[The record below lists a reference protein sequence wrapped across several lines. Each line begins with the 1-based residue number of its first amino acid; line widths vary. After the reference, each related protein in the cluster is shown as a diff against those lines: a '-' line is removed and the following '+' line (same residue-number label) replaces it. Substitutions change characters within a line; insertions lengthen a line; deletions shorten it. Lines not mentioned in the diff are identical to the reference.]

1 MSSAARLSRLLALVP
16 WLVVNDGITITEAA
30 THFGVSP
37 EQLEKDLW
45 LLIVCGLPGHGP
57 DQLVDIQF
65 WEEARIHVLDAQ
77 TMSAPLRLSGD
88 EVVALLVGLRLLAQ
102 IPGDHDRAALLRA
115 THRLQDAVGDL
126 GGSCTVVVDVSGDAS
141 VIDVLNEAIIG
152 NRHVHIVYGS
162 ATRDEVTER
171 DIEPLRITSDDGR
184 TYVEAMCRRAGAVR
198 TFRLDRIL
206 KATLPDRHSEVD
218 IADDPQQT
226 TSIER
231 HGTGDGGP
239 RDAGL
244 AVSAITP
251 PSFSARIKV
260 DGDARWVL
268 DVLALDD
275 IEDAADGSISATVLV
290 HDPEWL
296 VHTMLSLGGI
306 AEVTTPETLR
316 KAVAHAAE
324 RALTAYAEDA

>member
-30 THFGVSP
+30 AHFGVSP

-57 DQLVDIQF
+57 EQLIDIQF

-88 EVVALLVGLRLLAQ
+88 EIVALLVGLRLLAQ
-102 IPGDHDRAALLRA
+102 IPGDHDRVALLRA
-115 THRLQDAVGDL
+115 THRLQDAVGEVGDR
-126 GGSCTVVVDVSGDAS
+126 SAVVVDIAGDSS
-141 VIDVLNEAIIG
+141 VVDVMNRAMIEH
-152 NRHVHIVYGS
+152 RHVHIVYGS

-206 KATLPDRHSEVD
+206 KATLPDPRSD
-218 IADDPQQT
+218 GGIADEPIDA
-226 TSIER
+226 TS
-231 HGTGDGGP
+231 DDVP
-239 RDAGL
+239 RDAGF
-244 AVSAITP
+244 AMTAAAT

-268 DVLALDD
+268 DVLALED
-275 IEDAADGSISATVLV
+275 IEEGGDGSISATVLV

-296 VHTMLSLGGI
+296 VRTMLSLGGI
-306 AEVTTPETLR
+306 AEVTAPETLR
-316 KAVAHAAE
+316 IAVANAAG

>member
-30 THFGVSP
+30 AHFGVSP

-57 DQLVDIQF
+57 DQLIDIQF

-88 EVVALLVGLRLLAQ
+88 EIVALLVGLRLLAQ
-102 IPGDHDRAALLRA
+102 IPGDHDRVALLRA
-115 THRLQDAVGDL
+115 THRLQDAVGEVGDR
-126 GGSCTVVVDVSGDAS
+126 SAVVVDIAGDSS
-141 VIDVLNEAIIG
+141 VVDVMNRAMIEH
-152 NRHVHIVYGS
+152 RHVHIVYGS

-206 KATLPDRHSEVD
+206 KATLPDPRSD
-218 IADDPQQT
+218 GGIADEPLQA
-226 TSIER
+226 TSDEV
-231 HGTGDGGP
+231 P
-239 RDAGL
+239 RAAGF
-244 AVSAITP
+244 AMTATAT

-268 DVLALDD
+268 DVLALED
-275 IEDAADGSISATVLV
+275 IEEGGDGSISATVLV

-296 VHTMLSLGGI
+296 VRTILSLGGI

-316 KAVAHAAE
+316 ISVANAAE
-324 RALTAYAEDA
+324 RALAAYAERA

>member
-1 MSSAARLSRLLALVP
+1 MSSAVRLSRLLALVP

-30 THFGVSP
+30 AHFGVSP

-77 TMSAPLRLSGD
+77 TMNAPLRLSGD
-88 EVVALLVGLRLLAQ
+88 EAVALLVGLRLLAQ

-126 GGSCTVVVDVSGDAS
+126 GDGATVVVDIAGDTS
-141 VIDVLNEAIIG
+141 VVDVLNEAIIKG
-152 NRHVHIVYGS
+152 RHVHIVYGS

-171 DIEPLRITSDDGR
+171 DIEPRRITSDDGR
-184 TYVEAMCRRAGAVR
+184 TYVEAMCRQAGAVR

-206 KATLPDRHSEVD
+206 TATLPHSHAPCG
-218 IADDPQQT
+218 IADDSSQAVNDD
-226 TSIER
+226 
-231 HGTGDGGP
+231 GAYDGGV
-239 RDAGL
+239 D
-244 AVSAITP
+244 VSSTAE

-260 DGDARWVL
+260 DGHARWVL
-268 DVLALDD
+268 DVLTLED
-275 IEDAADGSISATVLV
+275 IDETADGSIYATVLV

-296 VHTMLSLGGI
+296 VRTVLSLGGI
-306 AEVTTPETLR
+306 AEVTAPESLR
-316 KAVAHAAE
+316 IAVANAAG

>member
-30 THFGVSP
+30 AHFGVSP

-88 EVVALLVGLRLLAQ
+88 EIVALLVGLRLLAQ
-102 IPGDHDRAALLRA
+102 IPGDHDRVALLRA

-126 GGSCTVVVDVSGDAS
+126 GDRSNVVVDIAGDSS
-141 VIDVLNEAIIG
+141 VVDVLNEAIIG
-152 NRHVHIVYGS
+152 GRHVHIVYGS

-206 KATLPDRHSEVD
+206 KATLPDPRSD
-218 IADDPQQT
+218 GGIADEPIDA
-226 TSIER
+226 TS
-231 HGTGDGGP
+231 DDVP
-239 RDAGL
+239 RDAGF
-244 AVSAITP
+244 AMTAAATP
-251 PSFSARIKV
+251 SSSARIKV

-268 DVLALDD
+268 DVLALED
-275 IEDAADGSISATVLV
+275 IEEGADGSLSATVLV
-290 HDPEWL
+290 YDPEWL
-296 VHTMLSLGGI
+296 VRTMLSLGGI
-306 AEVTTPETLR
+306 AEVTTPESLR
-316 KAVAHAAE
+316 IAVANAAE
-324 RALTAYAEDA
+324 RALRAYAEKA

>member
-30 THFGVSP
+30 AHFGVSP

-88 EVVALLVGLRLLAQ
+88 EIVALLVGLRLLAQ
-102 IPGDHDRAALLRA
+102 IPGDHDRVALLRA

-126 GGSCTVVVDVSGDAS
+126 GDRSNVVVDIAGDSS
-141 VIDVLNEAIIG
+141 VVDVLNEAIIG
-152 NRHVHIVYGS
+152 GRHVHIVYGS

-206 KATLPDRHSEVD
+206 KATLPDRRSD
-218 IADDPQQT
+218 GGIADEPLDAT
-226 TSIER
+226 RDEV
-231 HGTGDGGP
+231 P
-239 RDAGL
+239 RDAGFDMT
-244 AVSAITP
+244 AAATP
-251 PSFSARIKV
+251 SYSARIKV

-268 DVLALDD
+268 DVLALED
-275 IEDAADGSISATVLV
+275 IEEGADGSLSATVLV
-290 HDPEWL
+290 YDPEWL
-296 VHTMLSLGGI
+296 VRTMLSLGGI
-306 AEVTTPETLR
+306 AEVTTPESLR
-316 KAVAHAAE
+316 IAVANAAE
-324 RALTAYAEDA
+324 RALRAYAEKA

>member
-30 THFGVSP
+30 AHFGVSP

-57 DQLVDIQF
+57 DQLIDIQF

-88 EVVALLVGLRLLAQ
+88 EIVALLVGLRLLAQ
-102 IPGDHDRAALLRA
+102 IPGDHDRVALLRA
-115 THRLQDAVGDL
+115 THRLQDAVGDP
-126 GGSCTVVVDVSGDAS
+126 GDRSNVVVDIAGDSS
-141 VIDVLNEAIIG
+141 VVDVLNEAIIG
-152 NRHVHIVYGS
+152 GRHVHIVYGS

-206 KATLPDRHSEVD
+206 KATLPDPRSD
-218 IADDPQQT
+218 GGIADEPTDA
-226 TSIER
+226 TSDEV
-231 HGTGDGGP
+231 P
-239 RDAGL
+239 RDAGF
-244 AVSAITP
+244 AMTAAATP
-251 PSFSARIKV
+251 FSSARIKV

-268 DVLALDD
+268 DVLALED
-275 IEDAADGSISATVLV
+275 IEEGTDGSLSATVLV

-296 VHTMLSLGGI
+296 VRTMLSLGGI
-306 AEVTTPETLR
+306 AEVTTPESLR
-316 KAVAHAAE
+316 IAVANAAE
-324 RALTAYAEDA
+324 RALRAYAVEV

>member
-30 THFGVSP
+30 AHFGVSP

-88 EVVALLVGLRLLAQ
+88 EIVALLVGLRLLAQ
-102 IPGDHDRAALLRA
+102 IPGDHDRVALLRA
-115 THRLQDAVGDL
+115 THRLQDAVGEVGDR
-126 GGSCTVVVDVSGDAS
+126 SAVVVDIAGDSS
-141 VIDVLNEAIIG
+141 VVDVLNEAIIG
-152 NRHVHIVYGS
+152 SRHVHIVYGS

-206 KATLPDRHSEVD
+206 KATLPDPRSD
-218 IADDPQQT
+218 GGIADEPLQA
-226 TSIER
+226 TSDEV
-231 HGTGDGGP
+231 P
-239 RDAGL
+239 RAAGF
-244 AVSAITP
+244 AMTATAT

-268 DVLALDD
+268 DVLALED
-275 IEDAADGSISATVLV
+275 IEEGADGSLSATVLV
-290 HDPEWL
+290 YDPEWL
-296 VHTMLSLGGI
+296 VRTMLSLGGI
-306 AEVTTPETLR
+306 AEVTTPESLR
-316 KAVAHAAE
+316 IAVANAAE
-324 RALTAYAEDA
+324 RALRAYAEKA

>member
-30 THFGVSP
+30 AHFGVSP

-77 TMSAPLRLSGD
+77 TMNAPLRLSGD
-88 EVVALLVGLRLLAQ
+88 EAVALLVGLRLLAQ
-102 IPGDHDRAALLRA
+102 IPGDHDRVALLRA
-115 THRLQDAVGDL
+115 THRLQDAVGEVGDR
-126 GGSCTVVVDVSGDAS
+126 SAVVVDIAGDSS
-141 VIDVLNEAIIG
+141 VVDVMNKAIMG
-152 NRHVHIVYGS
+152 RRHVHIVYGS

-206 KATLPDRHSEVD
+206 KATLPDPRSD
-218 IADDPQQT
+218 GGIADEPIDA
-226 TSIER
+226 TS
-231 HGTGDGGP
+231 DDVP
-239 RDAGL
+239 RDAGF
-244 AVSAITP
+244 AMTAAATP
-251 PSFSARIKV
+251 SSSARIKV

-268 DVLALDD
+268 DVLALED
-275 IEDAADGSISATVLV
+275 IEEGADGSLSATVLV
-290 HDPEWL
+290 YDPEWL
-296 VHTMLSLGGI
+296 VRTMLSLGGI

-316 KAVAHAAE
+316 IAVANAAE
-324 RALTAYAEDA
+324 RALRAYAEQA

>member
-30 THFGVSP
+30 AHFGVSP

-57 DQLVDIQF
+57 DQLIDIQF

-88 EVVALLVGLRLLAQ
+88 EIVALLVGLRLLAQ
-102 IPGDHDRAALLRA
+102 IPGDHDRVALLRA

-126 GGSCTVVVDVSGDAS
+126 GDRSNVVVDIAGDSS
-141 VIDVLNEAIIG
+141 VVDVLNEAIIG
-152 NRHVHIVYGS
+152 SRHVHIVYGS

-206 KATLPDRHSEVD
+206 KATLPDPRSD
-218 IADDPQQT
+218 GGIADEPVDAT
-226 TSIER
+226 RDEV
-231 HGTGDGGP
+231 P
-239 RDAGL
+239 RDAGF
-244 AVSAITP
+244 AMTAAATP
-251 PSFSARIKV
+251 SSSARIKV

-268 DVLALDD
+268 DVLALED
-275 IEDAADGSISATVLV
+275 IEEGADGSLSATVLV

-296 VHTMLSLGGI
+296 VRTMLSLGGI
-306 AEVTTPETLR
+306 AEVTTPESLR
-316 KAVAHAAE
+316 IAVANAAE
-324 RALTAYAEDA
+324 RALRAYAEKA

>member
-30 THFGVSP
+30 AHFGVSP

-77 TMSAPLRLSGD
+77 TMNAPLRLSGD

-102 IPGDHDRAALLRA
+102 IPGDHDRVALLRA

-126 GGSCTVVVDVSGDAS
+126 GDRSTVVVDIAS
-141 VIDVLNEAIIG
+141 DSSIVEVLNEAIIRG
-152 NRHVHIVYGS
+152 RHVHIVYGS

-206 KATLPDRHSEVD
+206 KATLPDPRLD
-218 IADDPQQT
+218 GGIADE
-226 TSIER
+226 SIEA
-231 HGTGDGGP
+231 TSDEVP
-239 RDAGL
+239 RDAGFAMT
-244 AVSAITP
+244 AVATP
-251 PSFSARIKV
+251 SSSARIKV

-268 DVLALDD
+268 DVLALED
-275 IEDAADGSISATVLV
+275 IEEGADGSLFATVLV
-290 HDPEWL
+290 YDPEWL
-296 VHTMLSLGGI
+296 VRTMLSLGGI

-316 KAVAHAAE
+316 IAVANAAE
-324 RALTAYAEDA
+324 RALRAYAEQA

>member
-30 THFGVSP
+30 AHFGVSP

-77 TMSAPLRLSGD
+77 TMNAPLRLSGD
-88 EVVALLVGLRLLAQ
+88 EAVALLVGLRLLAQ
-102 IPGDHDRAALLRA
+102 IPGDHDRVALLRA

-126 GGSCTVVVDVSGDAS
+126 GDRSSVVVDIAGDSS
-141 VIDVLNEAIIG
+141 VVDVLNEAIIRG
-152 NRHVHIVYGS
+152 RYVHILYGS

-171 DIEPLRITSDDGR
+171 DIEPRRITSDDGR

-206 KATLPDRHSEVD
+206 TATLPDPRSD
-218 IADDPQQT
+218 GGSADDPSQAVND
-226 TSIER
+226 EV
-231 HGTGDGGP
+231 P
-239 RDAGL
+239 YDAGVD
-244 AVSAITP
+244 VSATAE

-260 DGDARWVL
+260 DGEARWVL
-268 DVLALDD
+268 DVLALED
-275 IEDAADGSISATVLV
+275 IEETADGSISATVFV

-296 VHTMLSLGGI
+296 VRTMLSLGGI
-306 AEVTTPETLR
+306 AEVSAPETLR
-316 KAVAHAAE
+316 IAVANAAE

>member
-30 THFGVSP
+30 AHFGVSP

-77 TMSAPLRLSGD
+77 TMNAPLRLSGD
-88 EVVALLVGLRLLAQ
+88 EAVALLVGLRLLAQ
-102 IPGDHDRAALLRA
+102 IPGDHDRVALLRA

-126 GGSCTVVVDVSGDAS
+126 GDRSSVVVDIAGDSS
-141 VIDVLNEAIIG
+141 VVDVLNEAIIRG
-152 NRHVHIVYGS
+152 RYVHIVYGS

-206 KATLPDRHSEVD
+206 KATLPDPRSD
-218 IADDPQQT
+218 GGIADEPIDA
-226 TSIER
+226 TS
-231 HGTGDGGP
+231 DDVP
-239 RDAGL
+239 RDAGF
-244 AVSAITP
+244 AMTAAATP
-251 PSFSARIKV
+251 SSSARIKV

-268 DVLALDD
+268 DVLALED
-275 IEDAADGSISATVLV
+275 IEEGADGSLSATVLV

-296 VHTMLSLGGI
+296 VRTMLSLGGI
-306 AEVTTPETLR
+306 AEVTTPESLR
-316 KAVAHAAE
+316 IAVANAAE
-324 RALTAYAEDA
+324 RALRAYAEKA